1 MALQAGQDYA
11 FSRRTTWLFPT
22 GVGKASALFTRNL
35 VVIVPIET
43 IGGAG
48 RTVTTT
54 TFTIGGQPVDQAL
67 ARVLA
72 APDTTVDTLEAFLRK
87 VRDDVPKGPVF
98 ESLADFKRIK
108 VRGGFFGRAVTMSK
122 RESGGWGLPGTVVSL
137 RLAKDEV
144 EQFRQFFQGDP
155 RLV

>member
-1 MALQAGQDYA
+1 MALQAGRDYA
-11 FSRRTTWLFPT
+11 FSRRTTWLFPS

-35 VVIVPIET
+35 VVIVPIQT

-48 RTVTTT
+48 RTVTET
-54 TFTIGGQPVDQAL
+54 TFTTGGRPVDEAL
-67 ARVLA
+67 LDLLA
-72 APDTTVDTLEAFLRK
+72 GPDTTVDALEGFLRK
-87 VRDDVPKGPVF
+87 VRDDLPRGLVF
-98 ESLADFKRIK
+98 ESLAEFRRIK

-122 RESGGWGLPGTVVSL
+122 RERGAWGLPGTAVSL